1 MWVVLVGLAVGV
13 AGGLLFPIVLPAAF
27 AHYLSIAL
35 LAALDSAFGGMRAGL
50 EGTFI
55 PLTFIS
61 GLVSNAVLAGLLT
74 YFGTK
79 LGVPLYYAALFA
91 FGFRIFQNLGSIR
104 HLLIARF
111 TRGGASPEESLGD
124 AGRLAGN

>member
-1 MWVVLVGLAVGV
+1 MWVVLAGLAIGV

-50 EGTFI
+50 EGTFV
-55 PLTFIS
+55 PLTFIT

-74 YFGTK
+74 YFGNK

-91 FGFRIFQNLGSIR
+91 FGFRIFQNLGAIR
-104 HLLIARF
+104 HLILARF
-111 TRGGASPEESLGD
+111 TGHGRREESLSKPES
-124 AGRLAGN
+124 LAGN